1 MNRKRGKMGFN
12 PENPNKLENE
22 VKDISRLETTKEQIE
37 EYKRLRK
44 NVMAKARRLKTA
56 KNRDSWIALGGL
68 ELEDA
73 EKEGRRVNTNLV
85 HPYLNAKEQLPIN
98 QYELMTSKDLQKTID
113 KMKKFTTRGG
123 ELDEIEKVKTRV
135 INSLISIGY
144 NTPDLD
150 DVIRYIEEMPLS
162 TFGQLFTIEEAYDT
176 ISEIYLEEDDLDYLD
191 RFKSYSGYYAQ
202 TGEETEKQ
210 WSKRFKQR
218 YGRDVKL

>member
-1 MNRKRGKMGFN
+1 MSKKRGKMGFN
-12 PENPNKLENE
+12 PDNPNKLEQE
-22 VKDISRLETTKEQIE
+22 IEDLSKQPTKEQID

-44 NVMAKARRLKTA
+44 NVMAKARRLKTS
-56 KNRDSWIALGGL
+56 KNREAWIALGGL
-68 ELEDA
+68 EIEEA
-73 EKEGRRVNTNLV
+73 QKEGRRTDSNLV
-85 HPYLNAKEQLPIN
+85 HPYLDAKNRLPSN
-98 QYELMTSKDLQKTID
+98 PSKLLDKKELSKEIE
-113 KMKKFTTRGG
+113 KMKKFTKRGG
-123 ELDEIEKVKTRV
+123 ELEEIEKVKTRV

-150 DVIRYIEEMPLS
+150 DVVRYIEEMPLS
-162 TFGQLFTIEEAYDT
+162 TFGQLFTVSEAYDT

>member
-1 MNRKRGKMGFN
+1 MSKKRGKMNFN
-12 PENPNKLENE
+12 PVNPNKLEKDI
-22 VKDISRLETTKEQIE
+22 KDISKQPTKEQIA

-56 KNRDSWIALGGL
+56 KNRDTWIALGGL
-68 ELEDA
+68 EIEEA
-73 EKEGRRVNTNLV
+73 EKQGRRINTNLV
-85 HPYLNAKEQLPIN
+85 HPYLNAKNQLLSNPSN
-98 QYELMTSKDLQKTID
+98 LMDKKELQKTID
-113 KMKKFTTRGG
+113 KMKKFTSRGG
-123 ELDEIEKVKTRV
+123 ELEEIQKAKDRIIKSI
-135 INSLISIGY
+135 INVGY
-144 NTPDLD
+144 NSPDLD

-162 TFGQLFTIEEAYDT
+162 TFGQLFTVEEAYDT
-176 ISEIYLEEDDLDYLD
+176 IEDVYLEDDDLDYLD

>member
-1 MNRKRGKMGFN
+1 MSKNRGKMGFN
-12 PENPNKLENE
+12 PDNPNKLEID
-22 VKDISRLETTKEQIE
+22 DISKTNPSNQQID

-68 ELEDA
+68 EIEEA
-73 EKEGRRVNTNLV
+73 EKEGRRVNMNLV
-85 HPYLNAKEQLPIN
+85 HPYLNAKNQLPVN
-98 QYELMTSKDLQKTID
+98 PSNLMDKKELQKTID
-113 KMKKFTTRGG
+113 KMKKFTQKGG
-123 ELDEIEKVKTRV
+123 ELDEIQKAKNRV

-150 DVIRYIEEMPLS
+150 DVIRYVEEMPIS
-162 TFGQLFTIEEAYDT
+162 TFGQLFTVEEAYDT

-218 YGRDVKL
+218 YGRDVTL

>member
-1 MNRKRGKMGFN
+1 MNKKRGKMGFS
-12 PENPNKLENE
+12 PDNPNKLEQEIE
-22 VKDISRLETTKEQIE
+22 VLSKQPTKEQIN

-44 NVMAKARRLKTA
+44 NVMSKARRLKTS
-56 KNRDSWIALGGL
+56 KNREAWIALGGL
-68 ELEDA
+68 EIEEA
-73 EKEGRRVNTNLV
+73 QKEGRRTDSNLV
-85 HPYLNAKEQLPIN
+85 HPYLDAKNRLPSN
-98 QYELMTSKDLQKTID
+98 PSKLLNKKELSKEIE
-113 KMKKFTTRGG
+113 KMKKFTQRGG
-123 ELDEIEKVKTRV
+123 ELEEIEKVKTRV

-150 DVIRYIEEMPLS
+150 DVVRYIEEMPLS
-162 TFGQLFTIEEAYDT
+162 TFGQLFTVSEAYDT
-176 ISEIYLEEDDLDYLD
+176 ISEIYLEDDDLDYLD

>member
-1 MNRKRGKMGFN
+1 MSKNRGKMGFN
-12 PENPNKLENE
+12 PDNPNKLEID
-22 VKDISRLETTKEQIE
+22 DISKTKPSNQQID

-68 ELEDA
+68 EIEEA
-73 EKEGRRVNTNLV
+73 EKEGRRVNMNLV
-85 HPYLNAKEQLPIN
+85 HPYLNAKNQLPVN
-98 QYELMTSKDLQKTID
+98 PSNLMDKKELQKTID
-113 KMKKFTTRGG
+113 KMKKFTQKGG
-123 ELDEIEKVKTRV
+123 ELDEIQKAKNRV

-162 TFGQLFTIEEAYDT
+162 TFGQLFTLEEAYDT

-218 YGRDVKL
+218 YGRDVTL

>member
-1 MNRKRGKMGFN
+1 MSKKRGKMNFN
-12 PENPNKLENE
+12 PDNPNKLEKDI
-22 VKDISRLETTKEQIE
+22 KDISKQPTKEQIA

-56 KNRDSWIALGGL
+56 KNRDTWIALGGL
-68 ELEDA
+68 EIEEA
-73 EKEGRRVNTNLV
+73 EKQGRRINTNLV
-85 HPYLNAKEQLPIN
+85 HPYLNAKNQLLSNPSN
-98 QYELMTSKDLQKTID
+98 LMDKKELQMTID
-113 KMKKFTTRGG
+113 KMKKFTSRGG
-123 ELDEIEKVKTRV
+123 ELEEIQKAKDRIIKSI
-135 INSLISIGY
+135 INVGY
-144 NTPDLD
+144 NSPDLD

-162 TFGQLFTIEEAYDT
+162 TFGQLFTVEEAYDT
-176 ISEIYLEEDDLDYLD
+176 IEDVYLEDDDLDYLD

>member
-1 MNRKRGKMGFN
+1 MSKKRGRMNFN
-12 PENPNKLENE
+12 PENPNKLDKEIKE
-22 VKDISRLETTKEQIE
+22 IATGKPTKEQIE

-68 ELEDA
+68 EIEDA
-73 EKEGRRVNTNLV
+73 EKEGRKVNTNVV
-85 HPYLNAKEQLPIN
+85 HPFLNAKEQLMANPSKFA
-98 QYELMTSKDLQKTID
+98 TAKDLEKSINR
-113 KMKKFTTRGG
+113 MKEFTKRGG
-123 ELDEIEKVKTRV
+123 ELSEVEKAKNRI

-150 DVIRYIEEMPLS
+150 DVVRYIKEMPLS
-162 TFGQLFTIEEAYDT
+162 TFGQLFTLQEAYDT
-176 ISEIYLEEDDLDYLD
+176 IADIYLEEDDLDYLD
-191 RFKSYSGYYAQ
+191 KFKSYSGYYAE

-218 YGRDVKL
+218 YGREVRL

>member
-1 MNRKRGKMGFN
+1 MSKHRCKMGFN
-12 PENPNKLENE
+12 PDNPNKLEID
-22 VKDISRLETTKEQIE
+22 DISKTNPSNQQID

-68 ELEDA
+68 EIEEA
-73 EKEGRRVNTNLV
+73 EKEGRRVNMNLV
-85 HPYLNAKEQLPIN
+85 HPYLNAKNQLPVN
-98 QYELMTSKDLQKTID
+98 PSNLMDKKELQKTID
-113 KMKKFTTRGG
+113 KMKKFTQKGG
-123 ELDEIEKVKTRV
+123 ELDEIQKAKNRV

-150 DVIRYIEEMPLS
+150 DVIRYVEEMPIS

-218 YGRDVKL
+218 YGRDVTL

>member
-1 MNRKRGKMGFN
+1 MTKKRGKMNFN
-12 PENPNKLENE
+12 PDNPNKLD
-22 VKDISRLETTKEQIE
+22 KDILDISKQPTKEQIA

-44 NVMAKARRLKTA
+44 NVMAKARRLKA
-56 KNRDSWIALGGL
+56 SKNRDAWIALGGL
-68 ELEDA
+68 ELEEA
-73 EKEGRRVNTNLV
+73 QKQKRRADSNLV
-85 HPYLNAKEQLPIN
+85 HPYLDAKNRLSSTPSKLITKKELAKEI
-98 QYELMTSKDLQKTID
+98 E
-113 KMKKFTTRGG
+113 KMKKFAQRGG
-123 ELDEIEKVKTRV
+123 ELDEIQKVKNR
-135 INSLISIGY
+135 IIMSLVTIGY

-162 TFGQLFTIEEAYDT
+162 TFGQLFTVAEAYDT
-176 ISEIYLEEDDLDYLD
+176 LSEIYLEEDDLDYLE

>member
-1 MNRKRGKMGFN
+1 MSKKRGKMGFN
-12 PENPNKLENE
+12 PENPNKLEID
-22 VKDISRLETTKEQIE
+22 DISKSKPSKQQID

-56 KNRDSWIALGGL
+56 NNRDAWIALGGL
-68 ELEDA
+68 ELEEA
-73 EKEGRRVNTNLV
+73 EKEGRRVDMNLV
-85 HPYLNAKEQLPIN
+85 HPYLNAKEQLPASPS
-98 QYELMTSKDLQKTID
+98 ELMNKKELSKEIE
-113 KMKKFTTRGG
+113 KMKKFTKRGG
-123 ELDEIEKVKTRV
+123 ELEEIEKVKTRV

-150 DVIRYIEEMPLS
+150 DVVRYIEEMPLS
-162 TFGQLFTIEEAYDT
+162 TFGQLFTVSEAYDT

>member
-1 MNRKRGKMGFN
+1 MSKKRGKMNFSA
-12 PENPNKLENE
+12 ENPNKLEKE
-22 VKDISRLETTKEQIE
+22 IKDISKQPTKEQIA

-44 NVMAKARRLKTA
+44 NVMAKARRLRTA
-56 KNRDSWIALGGL
+56 KNRDAWIALGGL
-68 ELEDA
+68 EIEEA
-73 EKEGRRVNTNLV
+73 EKQGRPINTNLV
-85 HPYLNAKEQLPIN
+85 HPYLNAKN
-98 QYELMTSKDLQKTID
+98 QVVVTPSDLMDKKDVQKSID
-113 KMKKFTTRGG
+113 KMKKFTQRGG
-123 ELDEIEKVKTRV
+123 ELDEIQKAKNRV

-150 DVIRYIEEMPLS
+150 DVIRYIEEMPIS
-162 TFGQLFTIEEAYDT
+162 TFGQLFTVEEAYDT

-218 YGRDVKL
+218 YGREVKL

>member
-1 MNRKRGKMGFN
+1 MSKKRGKMGFN
-12 PENPNKLENE
+12 PENPNKLENDIL
-22 VKDISRLETTKEQIE
+22 DISKQPTKEQIS

-56 KNRDSWIALGGL
+56 KNRESWIALGGL
-68 ELEDA
+68 EIEDA
-73 EKEGRRVNTNLV
+73 QKEGRRVNTNLV
-85 HPYLNAKEQLPIN
+85 HPYLNAKEQLPAKPS
-98 QYELMTSKDLQKTID
+98 ELMTSKDLQKSIE
-113 KMKKFTTRGG
+113 KMKKFTQRGG
-123 ELDEIEKVKTRV
+123 ELDEIQKAKNRV

-144 NTPDLD
+144 NTPDLE
-150 DVIRYIEEMPLS
+150 DVIRYVEEMPLS
-162 TFGQLFTIEEAYDT
+162 TFGQLFTVEEAYDT

-218 YGRDVKL
+218 YGRDVSL

>member
-1 MNRKRGKMGFN
+1 MSKKRGKMGFN
-12 PENPNKLENE
+12 PENPNKLEID
-22 VKDISRLETTKEQIE
+22 DISKSNPSKQQID

-56 KNRDSWIALGGL
+56 KNREAWIALGGL
-68 ELEDA
+68 EIEEA
-73 EKEGRRVNTNLV
+73 QKEGRRADMNLV
-85 HPYLNAKEQLPIN
+85 HPYLNAKEQLQPTPSN
-98 QYELMTSKDLQKTID
+98 LMTKKDLDKEIE
-113 KMKKFTTRGG
+113 KMKKFTQRGG
-123 ELDEIEKVKTRV
+123 ELEEIDKVKNRV
-135 INSLISIGY
+135 ISSLISIGY
-144 NTPDLD
+144 NTPDLE

-162 TFGQLFTIEEAYDT
+162 TFGQLFTISEAYDT
-176 ISEIYLEEDDLDYLD
+176 ISEIYLEDDDLDYLD

>member
-1 MNRKRGKMGFN
+1 MSNKRGKMGFN
-12 PENPNKLENE
+12 PENPNKLD
-22 VKDISRLETTKEQIE
+22 KDIIDLSKQPTKQQIE

-56 KNRDSWIALGGL
+56 KNRDAWIALGGQ
-68 ELEDA
+68 EIEDA
-73 EKEGRRVNTNLV
+73 QKEGRHVNANLV
-85 HPYLNAKEQLPIN
+85 HPYLDAKNRLPSN
-98 QYELMTSKDLQKTID
+98 PSSLLTKKDLSKEIE

-123 ELDEIEKVKTRV
+123 ELDEIEKAKTRI

-150 DVIRYIEEMPLS
+150 DVIRYIEEMPIS
-162 TFGQLFTIEEAYDT
+162 TFGQLFTVEEAYDT
-176 ISEIYLEEDDLDYLD
+176 ISEIYLEDDDLDYLD

-218 YGRDVKL
+218 YGRDVTL